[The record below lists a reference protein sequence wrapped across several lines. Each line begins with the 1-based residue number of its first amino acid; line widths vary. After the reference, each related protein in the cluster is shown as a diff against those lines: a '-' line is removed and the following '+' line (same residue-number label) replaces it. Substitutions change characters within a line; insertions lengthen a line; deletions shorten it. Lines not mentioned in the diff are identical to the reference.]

1 MFKLSNARDLL
12 DDDVKKEAML
22 ERLCL
27 DLFDKV
33 LTPVDG
39 QINWRVNNSDISV
52 QDALSEDWRTWE
64 KFDSRSV
71 WGKKQGHTFFVAEIE
86 VPQDAKDKT
95 FLLRFTSQWNFRP
108 GSTDPQ
114 CLAYIDSEIAQAI
127 DGNHTELVIA
137 RNAVPGQKYM
147 LMVDAFT
154 FFDRPIVGFTVE
166 YLVRHER
173 AEQLYFDL
181 QTPLEVALRLQQNDG
196 RRHEIF
202 NLVEK
207 SLRSLDRRG
216 GLTPAFETSLAIA
229 EKIAGEIY
237 ELVDTESQPTISA
250 VGHTHLDVAWL
261 WRVLHTR
268 EKTGRSFATVLAL
281 MEEYPE
287 FIFMYNQS
295 VMLDFFKKDYP
306 EQWEKLNERVRGGQF
321 EIEGA
326 MWVEPDA
333 NIVSGESLV
342 RQIMQGRRFHMK
354 EFNVEPKTVWLPDT
368 FGYSANIP
376 QIMLQSGLEF
386 FVTSKLSWN
395 DTDRQ
400 PYDTFFWKGIDGSF
414 VKAQLI
420 TAQSFDSDKIYTT
433 YNSDLSVS
441 EVMGAWKRYEPK
453 AENDEVLLCYGFG
466 DGGGGPTRAMIER
479 GKRLEKGIPGA
490 PKVKLEGI
498 VPHLNRLKKRMDENQ
513 NRFPVW
519 SGELYL
525 QYHRETLTTVAKAK
539 KNNRKAERLLRE
551 LEFLSS
557 VELAIDEGAK
567 YPTENLAD
575 YWKTVLINQFHD
587 ILPGTSIEEVFDDC
601 DKEYAELFSGIDK
614 DWHAKAN
621 AVALPQDGILKLFNF
636 TSKTRDGEL
645 LKIPGRSTIGTAL
658 VNDSQTRPLQTFVNA
673 DGSSCFGA
681 PLDNFPSLGWSS
693 AQLCKIETAPA
704 KTSLSV
710 SKQHLENEFVRV
722 EFDDGGEIRSIF
734 DKTRN
739 RELIEKGKSANAFV
753 AYEDKC
759 VFQEHEA
766 WDVDRFF
773 EDQFWNIDTLASAI
787 EVVETG
793 PYRAAIRI
801 RRKYVNS
808 EITQIIS
815 LAENAQQIEF
825 DTFVNWQER
834 QTLLKALFPFD
845 MNTYEVRS
853 EIQFGHVCRA
863 THRNT
868 SWDRARFEASMQR
881 WVDISEPDFGVALL
895 NDCKYGYDA
904 LDQMVRLTF
913 LNGSLFP
920 DPKADIGEHSFKY
933 ALKIHAGISDIGD
946 VVVAAEKF
954 NNPISVLWNAESISE
969 TVLDMPEDFSFAEV
983 DTANVTLET
992 VKMAEDGNGLIVR
1005 VFEHSNR
1012 RVNAKISFG
1021 IPVVSVEIVNL
1032 MENGA
1037 SPVNVEENSV
1047 NLSLKPFEIITLR
1060 IHYGSSV

>member
-1 MFKLSNARDLL
+1 MYKLTNARDLL

-27 DLFDKV
+27 DLHHKV
-33 LTPVDG
+33 LTPVEG
-39 QINWRVNNSDISV
+39 QISWHVSRSDISV
-52 QDALSEDWRTWE
+52 QDALSADWRGWE
-64 KFDSRSV
+64 KFDIRSV

-86 VPQDAKDKT
+86 VPQDAEGKT

-114 CLAYIDSEIAQAI
+114 CLAYLDGDIAQAI

-137 RNAVPGQKYM
+137 RNAAPGRKYM
-147 LMVDAFT
+147 LLVDAFT
-154 FFDRPIVGFTVE
+154 FFDRPIVGFAVE
-166 YLVRHER
+166 YMVRHDR

-181 QTPLEVALRLQQNDG
+181 QTPLEVASHLQQSDG

-216 GLTPAFETSLAIA
+216 GLTAAFDASLESAENIA
-229 EKIAGEIY
+229 NQIY
-237 ELVDTESQPTISA
+237 DLVDTESQPTISA

-295 VMLDFFKKDYP
+295 VMIDFFKKDYP
-306 EQWEKLNERVRGGQF
+306 KQWAKLKDRVQSGQF

-342 RQIMQGRRFHMK
+342 RQIMRGRQFHIN

-376 QIMLQSGLEF
+376 QIMVKSGLEF

-400 PYDTFFWKGIDGSF
+400 PYDTFFWKGIDGSS

-420 TAQSFDSDKIYTT
+420 TAQSFDSDKIFTT
-433 YNSDLSVS
+433 YNSVLSVS
-441 EVMGAWKRYEPK
+441 EVMGAWRRYEPK
-453 AENDEVLLCYGFG
+453 AANDEVLLCYGFG

-498 VPHLNRLKKRMDENQ
+498 VPHLTRLKKRMDENQ
-513 NRFPVW
+513 SRFPVW

-539 KNNRKAERLLRE
+539 KNNRSAERMMRE
-551 LEFLSS
+551 LEFLAS
-557 VELAIDEGAK
+557 VELATVRGAK
-567 YPTENLAD
+567 YPTANLAD
-575 YWKTVLINQFHD
+575 YWETVLINQFHD
-587 ILPGTSIEEVFDDC
+587 ILPGTSIKEVFDDC
-601 DKEYAELFSGIDK
+601 DREYAALFSGIDN
-614 DWHAKAN
+614 DWRAKAN
-621 AVALPQDGILKLFNF
+621 SVAVPQDGVIRLFNF
-636 TSKTRDGEL
+636 TSKIRDGEL
-645 LKIPGRSTIGTAL
+645 LKIPGTMPAGSAL
-658 VNDSQTRPLQTFVNA
+658 AGERQARPLQTFINA
-673 DGSSCFGA
+673 DGTTSFGA
-681 PLDNFPSLGWSS
+681 PVDSLPSLGWSS
-693 AQLCKIETAPA
+693 AQLCKMEPAPS

-710 SKQHLENEFVRV
+710 STQHLENEFIRV
-722 EFDDGGEIRSIF
+722 EFDNAGEIRSLF

-739 RELIEKGKSANAFV
+739 RELIETGKSANAFV

-759 VFQEHEA
+759 VFPEHEA
-766 WDVDRFF
+766 WDVDRYF
-773 EDQFWNIDTLASAI
+773 EDQFWKIDKLAGAV

-801 RRKYVNS
+801 RRKYENS

-815 LAENAQQIEF
+815 LEENAPQVEF

-845 MNTYEVRS
+845 MNTSEVRS

-881 WVDISEPDFGVALL
+881 WIDMSEPDFGVALL
-895 NDCKYGYDA
+895 NDSKYGYDA

-920 DPKADIGEHSFKY
+920 DPEADIGEHRFKY
-933 ALKIHAGISDIGD
+933 ALKIHKGVADIGE

-954 NNPISVLWNAESISE
+954 NNPISAVGDTQKISDTALNLAKE
-969 TVLDMPEDFSFAEV
+969 FSFAQV
-983 DTANVTLET
+983 NSANVTLET
-992 VKMAEDGNGLIVR
+992 VKQAEDGNGIIVR
-1005 VFEHSNR
+1005 VFEHANR

-1021 IPVVSVEIVNL
+1021 IPVKSVDIVNL
-1032 MENGA
+1032 MEVGA
-1037 SPVNVEENSV
+1037 SPVDVEENSV
-1047 NLSLKPFEIITLR
+1047 NLVLKPFEIITLR
-1060 IHYGSSV
+1060 IHYRGRV